1 MLSSYTTEALA
12 EHRYVL
18 ILDCHSFS
26 NTPYPCD
33 INRDEDRPD
42 ISIGTDESHTPDE
55 LIKLTSGYFESV
67 GYSVK
72 LNSPF
77 SGTIVPNGFE
87 NNNFNSVKNHIAELQ
102 KLLAQI
108 IWDDSLKECCKSAL

>member
-1 MLSSYTTEALA
+1 M
-12 EHRYVL
+12 
-18 ILDCHSFS
+18 
-26 NTPYPCD
+26 
-33 INRDEDRPD
+33 RDEDRPD
-42 ISIGTDESHTPDE
+42 ISIGTDE

-77 SGTIVPNGFE
+77 SDTIVPNGFE
-87 NNNFNSVKNHIAELQ
+87 NNNFNSVKDHIAELQ

-108 IWDDSLKECCKSAL
+108 TWDNSLKECCKIALQHSFDWY